1 MTEGTSHFEN
11 DNVEGKCP
19 SELGYIVGW
28 VGGRVQGGTTIYVLR
43 SCFPEQDILD
53 KGSHGAIERGETLK
67 DCLILIRQNTLA
79 LDGDR
84 PDWNPTLPLTE
95 TLNVFICRMG
105 LMLSSLQGGSEDR
118 MRAWKGS
125 AHSDEEISLHYRSL
139 LETPRGP
146 LRQGRHSLPT
156 YIMP

>member
-1 MTEGTSHFEN
+1 MIKVLPLLFSKVLSIHRVQESGVTEGTSHFEN

-53 KGSHGAIERGETLK
+53 KGSHGAIERGETPK

-79 LDGDR
+79 FFGWR
-84 PDWNPTLPLTE
+84 QT
-95 TLNVFICRMG
+95 R
-105 LMLSSLQGGSEDR
+105 
-118 MRAWKGS
+118 
-125 AHSDEEISLHYRSL
+125 
-139 LETPRGP
+139 LESNFAS
-146 LRQGRHSLPT
+146 H
-156 YIMP
+156 